1 MNDTTGKIRF
11 GTVGT
16 GNITH
21 KFLMAALNCEG
32 FALAAVCSRDAQ
44 RGAALAEE
52 YGAPR
57 VFTSIEEMASDDSVD
72 AVYIASPNAFHF
84 PQAKRFLE
92 NGKHVL
98 LEKPF
103 TSNAAEA
110 EELFRIADGHGVMLA
125 EAIRSAAMPGF
136 LAIRE
141 HMHKLGRIHGVYSA
155 KCQYSSRYDSFREGS
170 IANAFRPELSNG
182 ALMDIGRYAVCP
194 VVGLFGEPERIMA
207 SAHFL
212 HTGVDAFGTALLSYG
227 EAEAVLMY
235 SKVSD
240 SELPF
245 EIQGENGILTAE
257 DVYEFRN
264 ARISYRDG
272 SAEDIAPLQEE
283 LPMSYEIKEFLKC
296 VRAGSLESE
305 VLSRKQTLQS
315 MRVMDEIRRQTGLS
329 YPADR
334 ERL

>member
-92 NGKHVL
+92 SGKHVL

-110 EELFRIADGHGVMLA
+110 EELFRIADEHGVMLA

-136 LAIRE
+136 IAIRE

-155 KCQYSSRYDSFREGS
+155 KCQYSSRYDSFREGR

-182 ALMDIGRYAVCP
+182 AL
-194 VVGLFGEPERIMA
+194 
-207 SAHFL
+207 
-212 HTGVDAFGTALLSYG
+212 
-227 EAEAVLMY
+227 
-235 SKVSD
+235 K
-240 SELPF
+240 
-245 EIQGENGILTAE
+245 
-257 DVYEFRN
+257 
-264 ARISYRDG
+264 
-272 SAEDIAPLQEE
+272 
-283 LPMSYEIKEFLKC
+283 
-296 VRAGSLESE
+296 
-305 VLSRKQTLQS
+305 
-315 MRVMDEIRRQTGLS
+315 
-329 YPADR
+329 
-334 ERL
+334 RL